1 MMTARQL
8 LNEKGHDLWTI
19 HPNNSIL
26 EAMKVMI
33 ERDVGSLLVM
43 SDARPMGIIT
53 ERECARSVV
62 SKENSLM
69 DTMVW
74 AIMAP
79 PVPSIGPNESI
90 EKCMTL
96 MTERRV
102 RYLPVLKDGSPIGI
116 LSIGDL
122 VKCIIGYQHATI
134 NQLESYIHGQMA
146 N

>member
-8 LNEKGHDLWTI
+8 LNEKGHDLWNRSTRTTA
-19 HPNNSIL
+19 SL
-26 EAMKVMI
+26 RLWKVMI

-102 RYLPVLKDGSPIGI
+102 RYLPVLKDGRSDWHTVDRRP
-116 LSIGDL
+116 
-122 VKCIIGYQHATI
+122 C
-134 NQLESYIHGQMA
+134 
-146 N
+146 